1 MKPEP
6 YEALL
11 GALRALE
18 REEAGD
24 ALAEARWERVAAG
37 TATAEDLAEIE
48 REGADDGLAQ
58 ELLAPLGAAAE
69 ERYARAIEAEI
80 GAQRGAPPVVGAP
93 TISPDAPAI
102 SPEAPT
108 TPASAIVAPAVVSP
122 APVIPLARRRGARVA
137 AVCAALAMAA
147 ALLLVLRS
155 SPPGQALP
163 AYELSLTGG
172 EAFERGEPSPERL
185 RIARGSRV
193 VLALRPS
200 TPAAGPLE
208 ARAFVVQGG
217 KATPLELSVRVSPD
231 GALRLSGSVG
241 AEAPLVPGDAEIAAV
256 VGRPGT
262 LAAVGDAALVE
273 GEGRRV
279 LRQPVRVIERP

>member
-1 MKPEP
+1 MKPEQ

-48 REGADDGLAQ
+48 REEAGDAPAR
-58 ELLAPLGAAAE
+58 ELLAPLGPAAE
-69 ERYARAIEAEI
+69 ERYAKAIEAEVA
-80 GAQRGAPPVVGAP
+80 AQRAAAPVVGAP
-93 TISPDAPAI
+93 TISPTAPAI
-102 SPEAPT
+102 SAAEAI
-108 TPASAIVAPAVVSP
+108 AAPAVSP
-122 APVIPLARRRGARVA
+122 RAPVIALARRRGARVA
-137 AVCAALAMAA
+137 AACAALAMAA
-147 ALLLVLRS
+147 ALALALRS
-155 SPPGQALP
+155 GTPGQALP

-262 LAAVGDAALVE
+262 LGAAGEAALVE

-279 LRQPVRVIERP
+279 LRRAVRVIERP